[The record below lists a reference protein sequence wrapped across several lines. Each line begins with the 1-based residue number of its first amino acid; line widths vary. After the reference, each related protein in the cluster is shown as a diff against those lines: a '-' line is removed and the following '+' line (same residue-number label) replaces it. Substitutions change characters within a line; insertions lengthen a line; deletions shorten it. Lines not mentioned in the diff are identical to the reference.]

1 MKKALVLVLLL
12 IPLISC
18 TKQIQYENLLSVG
31 VSQSALVEQYEYAAY
46 NMRKVHDGIEFL
58 CKSKDTAECKE
69 IRTFYNKTRD
79 VFLKKGDTIIA
90 FLNEKDKTKR
100 DAIYEQYLK
109 EQKEFDALWFVLKE
123 MAVKL
128 GIGGIK

>member
-1 MKKALVLVLLL
+1 MKKAFILILLL
-12 IPLISC
+12 LPLISC
-18 TKQIQYENLLSVG
+18 TKQIYYEDLLAIG
-31 VSQSALVEQYEYAAY
+31 VSQSVMVEKYEYTAY
-46 NMRKVHDGIEFL
+46 NMRKIHDGIEFL

-79 VFLKKGDTIIA
+79 AFINKGNTIIA
-90 FLNEKDKTKR
+90 FLNEKDKAKKS
-100 DAIYEQYLK
+100 AIYEQFLK
-109 EQKEFDALWFVLKE
+109 EQKEFDALYFVLRD